1 MHHTVFIFDCGKYNL
16 MAVSISYILGIR
28 TLDKFNYC
36 GLSKLNST
44 NISIYPDNFFI
55 IKMQDFR

>member
-1 MHHTVFIFDCGKYNL
+1 

-36 GLSKLNST
+36 DLSKFNSI
-44 NISIYPDNFFI
+44 NISIYLDNFFI

>member
-1 MHHTVFIFDCGKYNL
+1 

-28 TLDKFNYC
+28 ALDKFNYC
-36 GLSKLNST
+36 DLSKLNSI
-44 NISIYPDNFFI
+44 NISIYLDNFFI

>member
-1 MHHTVFIFDCGKYNL
+1 MHHTVFIFDCAKYNL

-44 NISIYPDNFFI
+44 NISIYPDNFL
-55 IKMQDFR
+55 

>member
-1 MHHTVFIFDCGKYNL
+1 

-44 NISIYPDNFFI
+44 NISIYTDNFFI